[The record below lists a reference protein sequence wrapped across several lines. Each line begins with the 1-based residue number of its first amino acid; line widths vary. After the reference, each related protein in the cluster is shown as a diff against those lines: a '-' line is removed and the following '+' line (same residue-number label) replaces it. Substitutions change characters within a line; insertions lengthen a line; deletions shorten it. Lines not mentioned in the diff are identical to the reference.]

1 MTWYYKRAPCAFRAS
16 VACGLFVLAGYAD
29 AARPRRPRSSW
40 FSAVCGICE
49 IRPLSFSSVLRTETS
64 AVTLK

>member
-1 MTWYYKRAPCAFRAS
+1 MLLKCQQHFKLSYFKRAPCAFRAS

-40 FSAVCGICE
+40 FSAVVADFA
-49 IRPLSFSSVLRTETS
+49 R
-64 AVTLK
+64 